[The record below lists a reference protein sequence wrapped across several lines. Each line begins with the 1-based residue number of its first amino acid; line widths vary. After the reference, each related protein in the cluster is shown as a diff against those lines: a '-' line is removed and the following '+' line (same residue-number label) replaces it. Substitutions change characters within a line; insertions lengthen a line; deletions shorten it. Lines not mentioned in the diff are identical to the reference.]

1 MLKNIRNILIIIA
14 VLIIVIL
21 ALIIIAIKSFE
32 PTETPAFGISK
43 PVAVSSVS
51 STSTNTST
59 SSDGSS
65 SETQSTEVSSQTT
78 SEISSV
84 SSVQST
90 ESTVEVPP
98 AENHPRL
105 RELQLRLTYGEHWKL
120 LLSDNQK
127 ALADSSLFVGDSICS
142 GFSSY
147 GLTPWKNSYA
157 AGSVGTR
164 NFFESEI
171 KYFGEVKSYKDVL
184 AEKQPQRI
192 FLWMGMN
199 DVNVI
204 TSVEYAKNYKEIIDY
219 SLENSD
225 AEVCVLAMTPVN
237 SDFTPNKRI
246 ESFNEAVKNMIS
258 TDYTERVRFIDFAYV
273 VTDSNGE
280 LCANYDAGDGV
291 HLAPDVYYL
300 AMIEICDQLGIPS

>member
-1 MLKNIRNILIIIA
+1 MLESIRNILIVCA
-14 VLIIVIL
+14 VLIIIVL
-21 ALIIIAIKSFE
+21 ALVIIGVQSFK
-32 PTETPAFGISK
+32 PTETHAYGLSK
-43 PVAVSSVS
+43 PESVSTNSSVE
-51 STSTNTST
+51 STSAENF
-59 SSDGSS
+59 SS
-65 SETQSTEVSSQTT
+65 SSISSTQSTESYSF
-78 SEISSV
+78 
-84 SSVQST
+84 
-90 ESTVEVPP
+90 ESTTQSSSITAEKPP

-120 LLSDNQK
+120 LLSENQK

-147 GLTPWKNSYA
+147 GLTTWKNSYA
-157 AGSVGTR
+157 TGSVGTR
-164 NFFESEI
+164 NFFETEI

-184 AEKQPQRI
+184 DEKQPQRI

-199 DVNVI
+199 DVNII
-204 TSVEYAKNYKEIIDY
+204 TSAEYAKNYKAIIDY
-219 SLENSD
+219 SLENSN
-225 AEVCVLAMTPVN
+225 AEVYVFAMTPVN
-237 SDFTPNKRI
+237 SDFTPNERI
-246 ESFNEAVKNMIS
+246 SSFNETVKNTIQ
-258 TDYTERVRFIDFAYV
+258 TTYPERVGYIDFAYV